1 MRDPPL
7 NPVLATSCVLMSASG
22 CGSSPRS
29 SEPGSGKL
37 LLICPCQALCFSCG
51 QVASWRGMRAL
62 HSPSWDLYFQGL
74 SGCHQ
79 ATVCPGH
86 CPLPAHFVMEKR
98 QNKLRH
104 ISVLDLHVGD
114 TEGTGVP
121 RRCVPPR
128 AALELGPQGPVHGSG
143 CSDPTHRL
151 WSALT

>member
-7 NPVLATSCVLMSASG
+7 NPVLATSCVSCLPLAAARPPGALSPAQG
-22 CGSSPRS
+22 NCSS
-29 SEPGSGKL
+29 
-37 LLICPCQALCFSCG
+37 CPCQALCFSCG

-62 HSPSWDLYFQGL
+62 RSPSWDLYFQGL

-121 RRCVPPR
+121 RRCVPPC
-128 AALELGPQGPVHGSG
+128 AALELGPQGPVHGSD